1 MYLGLRRI
9 ARLLSGHGH
18 PPAASEWVTLV
29 FSPCFCSKMTN
40 GDNKFGIYWL
50 REREHC
56 SLQLNG
62 LQYNPYGRLCPV
74 KARWLRLLL
83 RMSDNTTLQTNKSV
97 LFLSPDPLKEEHKC
111 SSEQECFVL
120 EYKKRSWC
128 LDSAGNDSV
137 MLRPQCCF
145 GAFSTLLHAP
155 PVSEDERFAC
165 LILLTCSE
173 LVIFP
178 LFTRFHH
185 A

>member
-18 PPAASEWVTLV
+18 PPAASERVTSV

-74 KARWLRLLL
+74 KACRLRLLL

-137 MLRPQCCF
+137 MFWCFFHTASCPTSFRRWAFCLPDFVNLLWIGYFSFIYTLPPCISRLRN
-145 GAFSTLLHAP
+145 
-155 PVSEDERFAC
+155 
-165 LILLTCSE
+165 
-173 LVIFP
+173 
-178 LFTRFHH
+178 
-185 A
+185 